1 MIPRLF
7 RSDATQFNS
16 LGLGALSKTV
26 SCQVTESIN
35 GEYYLEATVLNDDK
49 HINDVQIGNIIAVKP
64 NATDGYQAFVIESV
78 TKTIDNLVNIYATH
92 IAQYRAKL
100 IPVSPFTANT
110 LADALAA
117 IKNNSLETNPFTLS
131 TNKTVSSKMAVSVPY
146 SMRELMGGVEGS
158 LIDTYR
164 GEYHFDNYNIEL
176 LTRRG
181 ADNGIRILYGQNMT
195 DFELAESFSW
205 LDSVTGVLPYWR
217 NEDVVVIGDIQYS
230 SLVGN
235 FKYHKTITLDC
246 GEHFEEQPTKA
257 QLNAYALTW
266 INSKGMPSLTLNVE
280 FNQYGLTSN
289 QINGIRLG
297 DTVQVINTKYNV
309 KYESRIVT
317 TVYDVLADKYSTL
330 TVGSTNTNLND
341 AIGGMISSS
350 SVSAEAFDK
359 LDSEKVNKS
368 GDTMSGQLKT
378 SYRNSV
384 AMGSYGTAQTTV
396 DGLVNEVRFSSG
408 AMGSASINTAY
419 TKNGVTIPGGWY
431 NFIFS
436 PHRSGG
442 VNGQASGDNCNY
454 GTLILTPMTFAGD
467 SFIIRCSTSGA
478 ANVRRIGFS
487 NRATFDGNASGVT
500 DFWNANITTHQNA
513 ELIRE
518 GNIVYCY
525 LRFSAPST
533 VTSGQQICVIPT
545 GYRPNHVCHFSG
557 VRAWAVAATAPISV
571 SMSNGGVNFI
581 NNAYAASANY
591 IVCVTWITD
600 DAFPA

>member
-16 LGLGALSKTV
+16 LGLGALPKTV

-35 GEYYLEATVLNDDK
+35 GEYCLEATVLNDDK

-64 NATDGYQAFVIESV
+64 NTTDGYQAFVIESV
-78 TKTIDNLVNIYATH
+78 TKTIDNLVNIYAAH

-100 IPVSPFTANT
+100 IPVSPFVANN
-110 LADALAA
+110 LADALVA
-117 IKNNSLETNPFTLS
+117 IKNNSIEANPFTLT
-131 TNKTVSSKMAVSVPY
+131 TNKSVSSRMAVSVPY

-217 NEDVVVIGDIQYS
+217 NEDVVVIGDVQYS
-230 SLVGN
+230 SLVDN

-246 GEHFEEQPTKA
+246 GEHFEEQPTEA
-257 QLNAYALTW
+257 QLNAYALSW
-266 INSKGMPSLTLNVE
+266 VNSKGMPSLTLNVE

-317 TVYDVLADKYSTL
+317 TVYDVLADKYSAL

-341 AIGGMISSS
+341 AIDGMISSS

-384 AMGSYGTAQTTV
+384 AMGSYGTSQTTV
-396 DGLVNEVRFSSG
+396 DGFINEVRFSSG
-408 AMGSASINTAY
+408 TMGSISINTAY
-419 TKNGVTIPGGWY
+419 GIIPTGWY
-431 NFIFS
+431 NFIWS
-436 PHRSGG
+436 PHRTGG
-442 VNGQASGDNCNY
+442 MNGNADGDNCNY
-454 GTLILTPMTFAGD
+454 GNLLLLGINNTNGIY
-467 SFIIRCSTSGA
+467 RVRVSGA
-478 ANVRRIGFS
+478 TIQQVERLDNQSVIKGVQTVVLQSDSAIANASEVTLTGSITAVSG
-487 NRATFDGNASGVT
+487 ATRYYAFPQYVNYGYCRNVSISGTTLTAILHNASGASHT
-500 DFWNANITTHQNA
+500 MA
-513 ELIRE
+513 
-518 GNIVYCY
+518 
-525 LRFSAPST
+525 ST
-533 VTSGQQICVIPT
+533 MIII
-545 GYRPNHVCHFSG
+545 
-557 VRAWAVAATAPISV
+557 AI
-571 SMSNGGVNFI
+571 
-581 NNAYAASANY
+581 
-591 IVCVTWITD
+591 
-600 DAFPA
+600 

>member
-16 LGLGALSKTV
+16 LGLGALPKTV

-35 GEYYLEATVLNDDK
+35 GEYCLEATVLNDDK

-64 NATDGYQAFVIESV
+64 NTTDGYQAFVIESV
-78 TKTIDNLVNIYATH
+78 TKTIDNLVNIYAAH

-100 IPVSPFTANT
+100 IPVSPFVANN
-110 LADALAA
+110 LADALVA
-117 IKNNSLETNPFTLS
+117 IKNNSIEANPFTLT
-131 TNKTVSSKMAVSVPY
+131 TNKSVSSRMAVSVPY

-205 LDSVTGVLPYWR
+205 LDSVTGALPYWR
-217 NEDVVVIGDIQYS
+217 NEDVVVIGDVQYS
-230 SLVGN
+230 SLVDN

-257 QLNAYALTW
+257 QLNAYALSW
-266 INSKGMPSLTLNVE
+266 VNSKGMPSLTLNVE

-317 TVYDVLADKYSTL
+317 TVYDVLADKYSAL

-341 AIGGMISSS
+341 AIDGMISSS

-359 LDSEKVNKS
+359 LDSEKVNRS

-384 AMGSYGTAQTTV
+384 AMGSYGTSQTTV
-396 DGLVNEVRFSSG
+396 DGFINEVRFSSG
-408 AMGSASINTAY
+408 TMGSISINTAY
-419 TKNGVTIPGGWY
+419 GIIPTGWY
-431 NFIFS
+431 NFIWS
-436 PHRSGG
+436 PHRTGG
-442 VNGQASGDNCNY
+442 MNGNADGDNCNY
-454 GTLILTPMTFAGD
+454 GNLLLLGINNTNGIY
-467 SFIIRCSTSGA
+467 RVRVSGA
-478 ANVRRIGFS
+478 TIQQVERLDNQSVIKGVQTVVLQSDSAIANASEVTLTGSITAVSG
-487 NRATFDGNASGVT
+487 ATRYYAFPQYVNYGYCRNVSISGTTLTAILHNASGASHT
-500 DFWNANITTHQNA
+500 MA
-513 ELIRE
+513 
-518 GNIVYCY
+518 
-525 LRFSAPST
+525 ST
-533 VTSGQQICVIPT
+533 MIII
-545 GYRPNHVCHFSG
+545 
-557 VRAWAVAATAPISV
+557 AI
-571 SMSNGGVNFI
+571 
-581 NNAYAASANY
+581 
-591 IVCVTWITD
+591 
-600 DAFPA
+600 

>member
-110 LADALAA
+110 LADALVA
-117 IKNNSLETNPFTLS
+117 IKNNSLETNPFTLT
-131 TNKTVSSKMAVSVPY
+131 TNKTVSSKMVVSVPY

-297 DTVQVINTKYNV
+297 DTVQIINTKYNV

-317 TVYDVLADKYSTL
+317 TVYDVLADKYSVL

-341 AIGGMISSS
+341 AIDGMISSS
-350 SVSAEAFDK
+350 YVSAEAFDK
-359 LDSEKVNKS
+359 LENNKVSKS
-368 GDTMSGQLKT
+368 GDSMSGQLLT
-378 SYRNSV
+378 SYKSSV
-384 AMGSYGTAQTTV
+384 AMGSYGTSQTTV
-396 DGLVNEVRFSSG
+396 DGFVEEVRYSSG
-408 AMGSASINTAY
+408 CMGSISVGTAY
-419 TKNGVTIPGGWY
+419 TKDGVTIPTGWY
-431 NFIFS
+431 NFIYS
-436 PHRSGG
+436 PHRNGG
-442 VNGQASGDNCNY
+442 KNGSANGDNQNY
-454 GTLILTPMTFAGD
+454 GNLLLMGMNNTNGIFRVRVSSSTIQEVTKLDGDGYVKSIQTLVVQSNSAIANASEVTLTGSITAV
-467 SFIIRCSTSGA
+467 SGA
-478 ANVRRIGFS
+478 TRYYAFPQYVNYGYCRNVSISGTTLT
-487 NRATFDGNASGVT
+487 AILHNASGASHT
-500 DFWNANITTHQNA
+500 MA
-513 ELIRE
+513 
-518 GNIVYCY
+518 
-525 LRFSAPST
+525 ST
-533 VTSGQQICVIPT
+533 MIII
-545 GYRPNHVCHFSG
+545 
-557 VRAWAVAATAPISV
+557 AI
-571 SMSNGGVNFI
+571 
-581 NNAYAASANY
+581 
-591 IVCVTWITD
+591 
-600 DAFPA
+600 

>member
-35 GEYYLEATVLNDDK
+35 GEYCLEATVLNDDK

-64 NATDGYQAFVIESV
+64 NTTDGYQAFVIESV
-78 TKTIDNLVNIYATH
+78 TKTIDNQVNIYATH

-100 IPVSPFTANT
+100 IPVSPFVANN
-110 LADALAA
+110 LADALVA
-117 IKNNSLETNPFTLS
+117 IKNNSIEANPFTLT
-131 TNKTVSSKMAVSVPY
+131 TNKSVSSRMAVSVPY

-195 DFELAESFSW
+195 DFELAESFSG
-205 LDSVTGVLPYWR
+205 LDSVTGALPYWR
-217 NEDVVVIGDIQYS
+217 NEDVVVIGDVQYS
-230 SLVGN
+230 SLVDN

-246 GEHFEEQPTKA
+246 GEHFEEQPTKV
-257 QLNAYALTW
+257 QLNAYALSW

-317 TVYDVLADKYSTL
+317 TVYDVLADKYSAL

-341 AIGGMISSS
+341 AIDGMISSS

-359 LDSEKVNKS
+359 LDSEKVNRS
-368 GDTMSGQLKT
+368 GDTMTGQLKT
-378 SYRNSV
+378 SYHNSV
-384 AMGSYGTAQTTV
+384 AMGSYGTSQTTV
-396 DGLVNEVRFSSG
+396 DGFINEVRFSSG
-408 AMGSASINTAY
+408 AMGSISINTAY
-419 TKNGVTIPGGWY
+419 GIIPTGWY
-431 NFIFS
+431 NFIWS
-436 PHRSGG
+436 PHRTGG
-442 VNGQASGDNCNY
+442 MNGNADGDNCNY
-454 GTLILTPMTFAGD
+454 GNLLLLGMNNTNGIYRIRVSGSTIQQVERLDNQSVIKGVQTVVLQSESTIANGAEVTLTGNIAAV
-467 SFIIRCSTSGA
+467 SGA
-478 ANVRRIGFS
+478 TKYYAFPSYVNFGYCRSVSIS
-487 NRATFDGNASGVT
+487 STTLTIILHNASGASHT
-500 DFWNANITTHQNA
+500 MA
-513 ELIRE
+513 
-518 GNIVYCY
+518 
-525 LRFSAPST
+525 ST
-533 VTSGQQICVIPT
+533 MIII
-545 GYRPNHVCHFSG
+545 
-557 VRAWAVAATAPISV
+557 AI
-571 SMSNGGVNFI
+571 
-581 NNAYAASANY
+581 
-591 IVCVTWITD
+591 
-600 DAFPA
+600 

>member
-35 GEYYLEATVLNDDK
+35 GEYCLEATVLNDDK

-100 IPVSPFTANT
+100 IPVSPFVANN
-110 LADALAA
+110 LADALVA
-117 IKNNSLETNPFTLS
+117 IKNNSLEANPFTLS
-131 TNKTVSSKMAVSVPY
+131 TNKSVNSKMAVSVPY

-195 DFELAESFSW
+195 DFELAESFDW

-217 NEDVVVIGDIQYS
+217 NEDVVVIGDVQYS
-230 SLVGN
+230 SLVDN

-257 QLNAYALTW
+257 QLNAYALSW

-309 KYESRIVT
+309 RYESRIVT

-378 SYRNSV
+378 SYHNSV
-384 AMGSYGTAQTTV
+384 AMGSYGTSQTTV
-396 DGLVNEVRFSSG
+396 DGFINEVRFSSG
-408 AMGSASINTAY
+408 AMGSISINTAY
-419 TKNGVTIPGGWY
+419 GIIPTGWY
-431 NFIFS
+431 NFIWS
-436 PHRSGG
+436 PHRTGG
-442 VNGQASGDNCNY
+442 MNGNADGDNCNY
-454 GTLILTPMTFAGD
+454 GNLLLLGMNNTNGIY
-467 SFIIRCSTSGA
+467 RVRVSGA
-478 ANVRRIGFS
+478 TIQQVERLDNQSVIKGVQTVVMQSDSAIANGSEVTLSKDFTAVSGATKYYAFPSYVNFGYCRSVSIS
-487 NRATFDGNASGVT
+487 NTTLTIILHNASGASHT
-500 DFWNANITTHQNA
+500 MATTM
-513 ELIRE
+513 L
-518 GNIVYCY
+518 
-525 LRFSAPST
+525 
-533 VTSGQQICVIPT
+533 VI
-545 GYRPNHVCHFSG
+545 
-557 VRAWAVAATAPISV
+557 AI
-571 SMSNGGVNFI
+571 
-581 NNAYAASANY
+581 
-591 IVCVTWITD
+591 
-600 DAFPA
+600 